1 MRIRHD
7 IAPPVVVDVV
17 QTSYFDRMKRG
28 FLIAWILLVG
38 LNLHAADKPVLKV
51 YIAAKDPATGRH
63 EADFPK
69 IPKVGYINDKPDL
82 TISQLEGVKYGLQ
95 PGYPRPGGGFTPP
108 SEDRRSLDL
117 QLTEKDAEV
126 LRQLTYANVG
136 ARLLLMLDDQPLMA
150 PDITTPMAGQS
161 LYIHFV
167 PTELK
172 PEELKAKLDML
183 VQRPKETQP
192 SAKPGPKT

>member
-1 MRIRHD
+1 
-7 IAPPVVVDVV
+7 
-17 QTSYFDRMKRG
+17 MKRG

-38 LNLHAADKPVLKV
+38 LNLYAAGKPILKV
-51 YIAAKDPATGRH
+51 YIAAKDPAAGRH

-69 IPKVGYINDKPDL
+69 IHKVGYINNKPDL

-95 PGYPRPGGGFTPP
+95 PGYPAPNGGFTAP

-136 ARLLLMLDDQPLMA
+136 ARLLLMLDDQPLVA
-150 PDITTPMAGQS
+150 PNITTPMTGQS
-161 LYIHFV
+161 LYIHVV
-167 PTELK
+167 PADLK
-172 PEELKAKLDML
+172 PEELKGKLDLL
-183 VQRPKETQP
+183 VQRPKEAQP
-192 SAKPGPKT
+192 SASPVPKK